1 MLLSSVSKLRGRLNL
16 NDTPKTNA
24 VLSEILLS
32 VTATFESHLNTQFRR
47 ATYEDNFFLDPSNY
61 LTNDPTCVRLFLRGM
76 NPSNLSVLLKATR
89 RDSGTS
95 LYEDLYSLDP
105 INSYL
110 SLYEFWA
117 KGDYVT
123 VQYESGYET
132 VEEGNYPV
140 YQNVAEPLET
150 AALIYAEYIFVRKY
164 GDESDGAD
172 DGDYTTPPHSVLVI
186 LGRYDR
192 HAPHTIKPRV

>member
-1 MLLSSVSKLRGRLNL
+1 MLLSSVSKLRARLNL

-24 VLSEILLS
+24 ALSGLLLS

-47 ATYEDNFFLDPSNY
+47 ATYEDTFFLDPSNF

-76 NPSNLSVLLKATR
+76 NPSNLSVKLKSTR
-89 RDSGTS
+89 LAAGS
-95 LYEDLYSLDP
+95 DLSQDFYSVDP
-105 INSYL
+105 INSYV
-110 SLYEFWA
+110 SIMDIWA

-132 VEEGNYPV
+132 VDEGGFAI
-140 YQNVAEPLET
+140 YQNVDSNLET
-150 AALIYAEYIFVRKY
+150 AALIFAEYMFVRKY
-164 GDESDGAD
+164 GDESDTAD